1 MTRTTAPV
9 LETAMLSQPQQLQ
22 SSNPK
27 KEDDPDGKNKDF
39 IENLHPKVLALKAE
53 LDMAQSFNV
62 DSVSQNKNLI
72 EEISSSFMI

>member
-1 MTRTTAPV
+1 MGKWV
-9 LETAMLSQPQQLQ
+9 LYTQLNYAH
-22 SSNPK
+22 SKPTHLTPLKDN
-27 KEDDPDGKNKDF
+27 PDGKNKDF
-39 IENLHPKVLALKAE
+39 IENLQPKVLALKAE

>member
-9 LETAMLSQPQQLQ
+9 LETAMLSQPQLQ
-22 SSNPK
+22 SSSPK

-39 IENLHPKVLALKAE
+39 IENLQPKVLALKAE
-53 LDMAQSFNV
+53 LDMAQSFKV

>member
-1 MTRTTAPV
+1 MTRTMAPV
-9 LETAMLSQPQQLQ
+9 LETFMLSQPQQLQ

-39 IENLHPKVLALKAE
+39 TENLQPKVLALKAE

-62 DSVSQNKNLI
+62 DSDSQNKNLI

>member
-22 SSNPK
+22 SSIPK

-39 IENLHPKVLALKAE
+39 TENLQPKVLALKVE
-53 LDMAQSFNV
+53 LDKSNHTN
-62 DSVSQNKNLI
+62 S
-72 EEISSSFMI
+72 